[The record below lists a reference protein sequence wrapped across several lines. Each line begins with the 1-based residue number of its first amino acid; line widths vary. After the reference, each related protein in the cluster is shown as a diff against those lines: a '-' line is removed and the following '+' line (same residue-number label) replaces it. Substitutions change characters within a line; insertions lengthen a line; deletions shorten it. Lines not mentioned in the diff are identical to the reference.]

1 MLSSTKLV
9 LESWKADLNRKRAP
23 EGFVLMTVY
32 GPLRLG
38 KSTYAFKT
46 GVQTLMQLYGLEEDG
61 RGGAWDELKRY
72 IIFHPE
78 HFFQKRKEMDE
89 KGLERI
95 PFLIWDDA
103 GLWLYALDWY
113 DPFINAFL
121 KELNVIGTRIG
132 ALILTTPS
140 PKFILRKLRDFP
152 DSINVRIIDDGV
164 ENDIWRRIAKSY
176 KQWFLPDGKSRVRLE
191 FEDVFSALM
200 PDTFFKWYKPQRDAY
215 EKLALKLVQEKWE
228 QLKSKSRVLASVSDI
243 PEFKLPSL
251 RSLN

>member
-1 MLSSTKLV
+1 MLTSTRLI
-9 LESWKADLNRKRAP
+9 LESWKGARARAP

-38 KSTYAFKT
+38 KSAYAFKT
-46 GVQTLMQLYGLEEDG
+46 GVQTLKELYGLEEEG

-72 IIFHPE
+72 IMFHPE
-78 HFFQKRKEMDE
+78 HFFQKRREMDE
-89 KGLERI
+89 LGIERI

-132 ALILTTPS
+132 ALIFTTPS

-152 DSINVRIIDDGV
+152 DSINVRIIDTSVNPDH
-164 ENDIWRRIAKSY
+164 IWRRLAKGY
-176 KQWFLPDGKSRVRLE
+176 KHWFLPDGKSRVKLK
-191 FEDVFSALM
+191 FEDEFTALM
-200 PDTFFKWYKPQRDAY
+200 PNTFYKWYKPLRDAY
-215 EKLALKLVQEKWE
+215 EKLALKLVEEKWE
-228 QLKSKSRVLASVSDI
+228 QFKSKSGVLSRSMN
-243 PEFKLPSL
+243 EFSELVMPRL
-251 RSLN
+251 RAIN